1 MQSITPGPVMSD
13 RHPYR
18 GVDFFCRNHLA
29 LARGLLGCTLEWDGC
44 AGVIVETE
52 GYGAAGD
59 EACHTF
65 FRKTAREFFEAN
77 RAGTVYAYINYGIYW
92 LLNVLAEDGIV
103 LIRAM
108 EPTAGLD
115 LMRQRRGEGKR
126 DVDLCSGP
134 GKLGVAIS
142 LGGDDHG
149 TSLVGNPRRGVRAR
163 PAGSGPEIVSDVR
176 VGITKATDL
185 PWRFLVAGNPHVSVA
200 AGRVKVAR
208 KS

>member
-1 MQSITPGPVMSD
+1 MNG
-13 RHPYR
+13 HPCH
-18 GVDFFCRNHLA
+18 GVDFFRRNHLV
-29 LARGLLGCTLEWDGC
+29 LARDLLGCTLEWDGC
-44 AGVIVETE
+44 SGVIVETE

-108 EPTAGLD
+108 EPTGGVD
-115 LMRQRRGEGKR
+115 LMRTRRGGDKR

-134 GKLGVAIS
+134 GKLGVAIA
-142 LGGDDHG
+142 LGRDDHG
-149 TSLVGNPRRGVRAR
+149 SSLVGHPRRGVRAR
-163 PAGSGPEIVSDVR
+163 PAGSAPEIVSDIR
-176 VGITKATDL
+176 VGITKAADL
-185 PWRFLVAGNPHVSVA
+185 PWRFLVVDSPHVSVA
-200 AGRVKVAR
+200 AGRVKPR
-208 KS
+208 GNR